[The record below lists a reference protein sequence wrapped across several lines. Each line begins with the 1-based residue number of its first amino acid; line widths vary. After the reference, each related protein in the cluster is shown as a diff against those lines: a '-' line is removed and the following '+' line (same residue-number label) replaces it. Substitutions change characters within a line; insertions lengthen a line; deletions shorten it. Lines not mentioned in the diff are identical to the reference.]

1 MWILTCTKKPTLIN
15 MDKIEK
21 VYVSGNEDLGLYSV
35 IGDTEVENYGSM
47 MRTFGVYSTKE
58 IADAAFYK
66 VVSMLYSGKPQCDM
80 PSEEILVKEME
91 KRGEKQNIEKK
102 QPCMSMEEAINLWNT
117 LADRGFKQV
126 SRRGENT
133 KSGKMLKARLLEYT
147 KEQWEQAIANIRK
160 SDVLQRNQEKW
171 FDFDW
176 FVCPSNFVK
185 VLDGKY
191 NDSATDH
198 MEKTEKEWWEK

>member
-1 MWILTCTKKPTLIN
+1 MWIEVDYGLVNLDN
-15 MDKIEK
+15 IEC
-21 VYVSGNEDLGLYSV
+21 VRAISHGSNDFYMIEIVSGNNNITYGSYQTIDEVGLAIKK
-35 IGDTEVENYGSM
+35 IGFALKKNQVLFKIPTADELSDTE
-47 MRTFGVYSTKE
+47 
-58 IADAAFYK
+58 
-66 VVSMLYSGKPQCDM
+66 
-80 PSEEILVKEME
+80 E
-91 KRGEKQNIEKK
+91 KAKIEKK

-176 FVCPSNFVK
+176 FVCPSNFPK

>member
-1 MWILTCTKKPTLIN
+1 MWIEARGELLVNLDRLKLMRVRDNCLVAYSDDFTKNILIAEYSSSEICRKVLRKIKFAIKEGKSVFDVPT
-15 MDKIEK
+15 
-21 VYVSGNEDLGLYSV
+21 EDELNKN
-35 IGDTEVENYGSM
+35 TE
-47 MRTFGVYSTKE
+47 KE
-58 IADAAFYK
+58 I
-66 VVSMLYSGKPQCDM
+66 
-80 PSEEILVKEME
+80 I
-91 KRGEKQNIEKK
+91 NKK

-160 SDVLQRNQEKW
+160 SDILQKNQQKW

-198 MEKTEKEWWEK
+198 MKKTEKEWWEE